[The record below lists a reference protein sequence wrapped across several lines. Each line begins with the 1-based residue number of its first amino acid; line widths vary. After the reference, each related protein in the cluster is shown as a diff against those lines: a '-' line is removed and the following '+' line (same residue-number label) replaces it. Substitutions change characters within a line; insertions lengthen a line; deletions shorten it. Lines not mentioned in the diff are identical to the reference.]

1 MFRPRERAALRTVR
15 EHLLRG
21 GIAPAR
27 VERYLSELNDHLDD
41 LIAEQHEAGVPT
53 AAAERQAFERLGA
66 PETLGQAMLARR
78 DALSWSVRAPVVA
91 YVGAP
96 LVGLAIFAALA
107 MVALVAICKVS
118 SLGLNLHEPLPAWV
132 GPFEAAATQA
142 VNAAAPVLAAWLLGR
157 EADRRRARPLWPLI
171 GIVLLAAS
179 PLARLTLSPPAVMG
193 APGEL
198 DIAFELLARPG
209 SVLTHVA
216 INLAAMATP
225 YLVLQ
230 HWRTLQLRRAGPA

>member
-1 MFRPRERAALRTVR
+1 MFRLREQPALRILR

-21 GIAPAR
+21 GIAPAQ
-27 VERYLSELNDHLDD
+27 VGRYLSELRDHLDD
-41 LIAEQHEAGVPT
+41 LVAEQDEAGVAG
-53 AAAERQAFERLGA
+53 AAAEQQALERLGA
-66 PETLGQAMLARR
+66 PEILGQAMLARR
-78 DALSWSVRAPVVA
+78 DALSWSARAPVAA

-96 LVGLAIFAALA
+96 LVGLAVFAALA
-107 MVALVAICKVS
+107 MVALVAICKMS
-118 SLGLNLHEPLPAWV
+118 SFGLTLHEPLPAWV
-132 GPFEAAATQA
+132 DPFEAAATQA
-142 VNAAAPVLAAWLLGR
+142 VNSAAPVLAAWLLGR

-193 APGEL
+193 AHGEL
-198 DIAFELLARPG
+198 DVAFDLFTRPG

-225 YLVLQ
+225 YLVLRQ
-230 HWRTLQLRRAGPA
+230 RRTLQFRHAGLA

>member
-1 MFRPRERAALRTVR
+1 MFRSRERAAFRTVR
-15 EHLLRG
+15 EDLLRG

-41 LIAEQHEAGVPT
+41 LVEEQHAAGVAR
-53 AAAERQAFERLGA
+53 AAAQQQALERLGA

-78 DALSWSVRAPVVA
+78 DALSWSARAPVAA

-96 LVGLAIFAALA
+96 LVGLAVFAALA
-107 MVALVAICKVS
+107 MVALVAICKMS
-118 SLGLNLHEPLPAWV
+118 SFGLILHEPLPAWV
-132 GPFEAAATQA
+132 DPFEAAATQA
-142 VNAAAPVLAAWLLGR
+142 VNSAAPVLAAWWLGR

-179 PLARLTLSPPAVMG
+179 PLARLTLSPPAVKG

-198 DIAFELLARPG
+198 DIAFDLFARPG

-225 YLVLQ
+225 YLVLR
-230 HWRTLQLRRAGPA
+230 HRRTLQFRRAGLG